1 MINVWMMILFEKGYE
16 GEAILI
22 FLKCRFRK
30 GTQNFLKR
38 SNLSSRRQFEAG
50 NALFWRRDLISSSF
64 LVEKASILATSPVL
78 VTILGR
84 EMLNF
89 GEEACSRH

>member
-1 MINVWMMILFEKGYE
+1 MDDERFRSGYE

-38 SNLSSRRQFEAG
+38 SNLSSRRQF
-50 NALFWRRDLISSSF
+50 
-64 LVEKASILATSPVL
+64 
-78 VTILGR
+78 
-84 EMLNF
+84 
-89 GEEACSRH
+89 